1 MTDTSASLLGPLFAT
16 GKMRAIF
23 TDRQR
28 LQSMLDFEAALA
40 RALARSGIAP
50 KTAPPSIESQCKAEL
65 FNIEALG
72 REAALAGNVAIPMVK
87 ALTALVAAVDEK
99 AMGFVHWGA
108 TSQDAIDTG
117 TVLQL
122 RRALALLDEG
132 LVALLVVLNRIVET
146 HKSTLLAGRTWLQ
159 QGPPIT
165 FGLKAAGWLGAI
177 ERDRARLSATQSRA
191 LVLQFGGAVGTLA
204 ALGDRGVVV
213 AKALGEELNLEVPN
227 VPWHAQRDR
236 FAEVATTIG
245 LLVGSL
251 GKIARDLSLL
261 AQTEVGELSEPS
273 APGRGGSSTMP
284 HKRNPVGCAVALTAA
299 IRVPG
304 MVSTM
309 LTAMVQE
316 HERGLGG
323 WQAEWETLPE
333 ICLLSSGALEQITHV
348 LDGMEIHTA
357 KMIQNLDITRGLV
370 VAEAVTMAL
379 GNYLGRLP
387 AHHLVE
393 SACRRAVDEDRSL
406 LDVLLKNNEVRAHL
420 SEEELKKLLDPRNYL
435 GSTGQMIKAALS
447 GSKISKTE

>member
-1 MTDTSASLLGPLFAT
+1 MTNTSAGLLDSLVAT
-16 GKMRAIF
+16 DEMREIF
-23 TDRQR
+23 SDRQR
-28 LQSMLDFEAALA
+28 LQSLLNFEVALA
-40 RALARSGIAP
+40 RALTVAGIAP
-50 KTAPPSIESQCKAEL
+50 KTVLPVIESQCNAEI

-72 REAALAGNVAIPMVK
+72 RDAAIAGNIAIPMVK
-87 ALTALVAAVDEK
+87 ALTGLVAAVDEK

-122 RRALALLDEG
+122 RRALTLLDES
-132 LVALLVVLNRIVET
+132 LAALLAVLSRITET

-159 QGPPIT
+159 QGPPVT

-177 ERDRARLSATQSRA
+177 ERDRERLHETQRRV

-204 ALGDRGVVV
+204 SLGDRGIVV
-213 AKALGEELNLEVPN
+213 AKALGNELNLEVPA
-227 VPWHAQRDR
+227 VPWHGQRDR

-245 LLVGSL
+245 VLVGSL

-261 AQTEVGELSEPS
+261 AQTEVDELSEPS

-284 HKRNPVGCAVALTAA
+284 HKRNSVGCAVVLAAA

-304 MVSTM
+304 LISTM

-333 ICLLSSGALEQITHV
+333 ICLLSSGALAQLTHV

-357 KMIQNLDITRGLV
+357 KMAQNLNLTRGL
-370 VAEAVTMAL
+370 ALSEAVTMAL
-379 GNYLGRLP
+379 AGHLGRLP
-387 AHHLVE
+387 AHLLVE
-393 SACRRAVDEDRSL
+393 RACRRAVAEDLSL
-406 LDVLLKNNEVRAHL
+406 LEVLLKDTEVCQYLTSAQL
-420 SEEELKKLLDPRNYL
+420 TKLFDPRNYL
-435 GSTGQMIKAALS
+435 GSTGQMIETALS
-447 GSKISKTE
+447 NSKKSE